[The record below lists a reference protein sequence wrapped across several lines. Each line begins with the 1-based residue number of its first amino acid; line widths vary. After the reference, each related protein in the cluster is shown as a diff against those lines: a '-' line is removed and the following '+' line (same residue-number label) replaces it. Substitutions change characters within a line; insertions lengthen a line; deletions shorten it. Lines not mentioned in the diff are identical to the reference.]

1 MTLSKNKNRKG
12 SVTNDLTTGSVTG
25 TLLRFAIPFFFSSAM
40 QALYG
45 AVDLFVVGRFTGT
58 SAVSAVSIG
67 SQLMMVF
74 TSLILGLTVGVTVTV
89 GRSIGEGNRENAAYA
104 IGNAITV
111 FACIAVILI
120 PFILIM
126 RNTILGILKT
136 PAESYAEAKQYVTI
150 CAFGI
155 PFICTYN
162 VGSSVFR
169 GLGNSKMPLMFIS
182 IACAVN
188 IVGDIIFVRFMN
200 MGAAGAATATVL
212 AQGVSSVSQI
222 IFFKVKG
229 LGFPFGKLFLKLKTN
244 TVKFI
249 FKVGAPIAV
258 QEVLIG
264 FAFMALTTVA
274 NARGVIASASVGVV
288 EKLMIFLFLVPTA
301 ISSSMSAITSQNIGA
316 GKPERANKTVIIGM
330 IIAFS
335 FGAAV
340 CLLSQIIPNALCSV
354 YAKDPL
360 VIESAAQYLRSY
372 SIDCALVG
380 ITFCINGYL
389 SGSDRSMIVF
399 IHNVTAIFLV
409 RIPAAY
415 ILSASN
421 ANSLTPMGFSSPLGS
436 LCSIVIIV
444 IYLKINHKRHPSKL
458 I

>member
-1 MTLSKNKNRKG
+1 MSILKIRRKG
-12 SVTNDLTTGSVTG
+12 SVTNDLTSGSVTG
-25 TLLRFAIPFFFSSAM
+25 TLLRFAIPFFFSSAL

-74 TSLILGLTVGVTVTV
+74 TSLILGLTVGVTVAV
-89 GRSIGEGNRENAAYA
+89 GRSVGEKNQDNAAYA
-104 IGNAITV
+104 IGNSITV
-111 FACIAVILI
+111 FVIIAVILI

-126 RNTILGILKT
+126 RDTILVMLKT

-150 CAFGI
+150 CALGI
-155 PFICTYN
+155 PFISAYN
-162 VGSSVFR
+162 VGGSVFR
-169 GLGNSKMPLMFIS
+169 GLGNSKMPLCFIS
-182 IACAVN
+182 VACAVN
-188 IVGDIIFVRFMN
+188 IICDIIFVKYLG
-200 MGAAGAATATVL
+200 MGASGAALATVM
-212 AQGVSSVSQI
+212 AQGVSSISQI
-222 IFFKVKG
+222 VFFRIKG
-229 LGFPFGKLFLKLKTN
+229 LGFPFGKCFLKVRGS
-244 TVKFI
+244 TVKAI

-288 EKLMIFLFLVPTA
+288 EKLMIFLFLVPSA
-301 ISSSMSAITSQNIGA
+301 FSSSMSAITSQNIGA
-316 GKPERANKTVIIGM
+316 GKPERANKTVIMGM
-330 IIAFS
+330 AIAFS

-340 CLLSQIIPNALCSV
+340 CLLSQIIPEQLCSV

-360 VIESAAQYLRSY
+360 VITSAAQYLRTY

-399 IHNVTAIFLV
+399 IHNVSAIFLV

-415 ILSASN
+415 ILSAAN
-421 ANSLTPMGFSSPLGS
+421 ANSLTPMGFASPLGS
-436 LCSIVIIV
+436 LCSIIIV
-444 IYLKINHKRHPSKL
+444 AAYLAIHHKRYPSKL
-458 I
+458 L